1 VIRLATGKLD
11 INDAALSP
19 IFVFTSAISL
29 GLIDSEWFGINF
41 GNEVMTFTAETGQ
54 TTVVTL
60 ATVVSLGIV
69 GFAYLSNRQDFSQL
83 SKLEVWIVIATFAL
97 VLAPP
102 FMPVVGEFLS
112 GDFPGFIALMVQAGG
127 YYTLS
132 YLG

>member
-1 VIRLATGKLD
+1 MATDKLD

-29 GLIDSEWFGINF
+29 GLIDSNWFGIDF
-41 GNEVMTFTAETGQ
+41 GNEIATFTASSGQ

-60 ATVVSLGIV
+60 ATVLSLTVV
-69 GFAYLSNRQDFSQL
+69 GYAYFTNRNDFSQF
-83 SKLEVWIVIATFAL
+83 SKLEGWIVIATVAL
-97 VLAPP
+97 VVAPP
-102 FMPVVGEFLS
+102 FMPVVSEFLS
-112 GDFPGFIALMVQAGG
+112 GDLPGFIALMVQAGG

>member
-1 VIRLATGKLD
+1 MATDKLD

-29 GLIDSEWFGINF
+29 GLINPQWFGIDF
-41 GNEVMTFTAETGQ
+41 SNEIATFTASSGQ

-60 ATVVSLGIV
+60 ATILSLAVVGY
-69 GFAYLSNRQDFSQL
+69 AYFTNRNDFSQF
-83 SKLEVWIVIATFAL
+83 SKLEGWIVIATVAL
-97 VLAPP
+97 VVAPP
-102 FMPVVGEFLS
+102 FMPVVSEFLS
-112 GDFPGFIALMVQAGG
+112 GDLPGFIALMVQAGG